1 MNAKDVLD
9 ANEEYGTES
18 ALFTEMFKQKER
30 WISEYRMVF
39 FLEIFYVFRQQNMQ
53 RQLEKATDL
62 VRLIVQKMEI
72 PAEIEVDDTSK
83 IDKNQIKMR
92 IQKFRQTFN
101 TVRRFN
107 QLQSSISDSWS
118 RKFHL
123 FIHLDQFKWLYN
135 EKGVSIF
142 SWLIDTPLIANKK
155 KKQQQQMIF

>member
-1 MNAKDVLD
+1 
-9 ANEEYGTES
+9 
-18 ALFTEMFKQKER
+18 
-30 WISEYRMVF
+30 
-39 FLEIFYVFRQQNMQ
+39 
-53 RQLEKATDL
+53 
-62 VRLIVQKMEI
+62 
-72 PAEIEVDDTSK
+72 
-83 IDKNQIKMR
+83 MR

>member
-1 MNAKDVLD
+1 
-9 ANEEYGTES
+9 
-18 ALFTEMFKQKER
+18 
-30 WISEYRMVF
+30 MVF

-107 QLQSSISDSWS
+107 QLQSSISDS
-118 RKFHL
+118 
-123 FIHLDQFKWLYN
+123 
-135 EKGVSIF
+135 
-142 SWLIDTPLIANKK
+142 
-155 KKQQQQMIF
+155 

>member
-1 MNAKDVLD
+1 
-9 ANEEYGTES
+9 
-18 ALFTEMFKQKER
+18 
-30 WISEYRMVF
+30 MVF

-92 IQKFRQTFN
+92 IKKFRQTFN

-107 QLQSSISDSWS
+107 QLQSSISDS
-118 RKFHL
+118 
-123 FIHLDQFKWLYN
+123 
-135 EKGVSIF
+135 
-142 SWLIDTPLIANKK
+142 
-155 KKQQQQMIF
+155 

>member
-1 MNAKDVLD
+1 
-9 ANEEYGTES
+9 
-18 ALFTEMFKQKER
+18 
-30 WISEYRMVF
+30 
-39 FLEIFYVFRQQNMQ
+39 MQ

-107 QLQSSISDSWS
+107 QLQSSISDS
-118 RKFHL
+118 
-123 FIHLDQFKWLYN
+123 
-135 EKGVSIF
+135 
-142 SWLIDTPLIANKK
+142 
-155 KKQQQQMIF
+155 